1 MAAFPKLLGSDARQ
15 HTYIET
21 ESVRYIYQ
29 NLMDNIYLLIITNR
43 ASNIIEDLETLRLL
57 SKVVPDIAG
66 ATNNLSEDKISDKC
80 FELIFAFDE
89 VITIGGYR
97 EPINLAQIR
106 TNLEMDSHEEKLH
119 KMIKQSK
126 IDQAKDQA
134 KEAAKSIK
142 EKQKYVFVFIC
153 VFVLITSAYFY
164 DNHASS
170 NNIY

>member
-1 MAAFPKLLGSDARQ
+1 
-15 HTYIET
+15 
-21 ESVRYIYQ
+21 
-29 NLMDNIYLLIITNR
+29 MDNIYLLIITNR

-142 EKQKYVFVFIC
+142 EKQKYVFVFMC

-170 NNIY
+170 NNIYWQGYATARNGLGNGWYRRRIGQFHL